1 MYVNH
6 HPPNHPTNENNNNEH
21 NRTRL
26 ALQKSA
32 CGTKG
37 RPHYK
42 GIAHG
47 IYTIAK
53 EEGVARL
60 YRGLLPRL
68 LRVPPGMAITW
79 CVVVLLFCVC
89 MYVCVCVVAGTG
101 FCGGMTCTDIY
112 LYIYT
117 PPTHNDNYIP
127 GAWPTRL
134 CRRTRGSSRPRP
146 ASRFNINKL
155 GWIFDWI

>member
-1 MYVNH
+1 VI
-6 HPPNHPTNENNNNEH
+6 TNPLDVIK
-21 NRTRL
+21 TRL

-37 RPHYK
+37 KGRPQYR
-42 GIAHG
+42 GIFHG

-79 CVVVLLFCVC
+79 CVLLFSVSFFSL
-89 MYVCVCVVAGTG
+89 TND
-101 FCGGMTCTDIY
+101 GG
-112 LYIYT
+112 
-117 PPTHNDNYIP
+117 
-127 GAWPTRL
+127 
-134 CRRTRGSSRPRP
+134 
-146 ASRFNINKL
+146 
-155 GWIFDWI
+155 